1 MIPFLELKSGYLELE
16 DELLQ
21 ATRRVLSS
29 GWYLLGSEL
38 KAFEREWAEYCGA
51 SHAVG
56 VGNGLDALVLALR
69 ALDVGPGDEVI
80 VPANTFIATWLAVSQ
95 VNATIVPIEPATR
108 TWNVQAE
115 AIERA
120 LTPRTKAII
129 PVHLFGQACE
139 IDTIVELAKDA
150 HVAVIEDAAQAHG
163 ATRLGRRLG
172 SHGDAVCWSFY
183 PGKNLGAYGDGGAV
197 TTNRADI
204 ADRIRLLSNYG
215 SKVKYQNEERGVNSR
230 LDEIQAAILRVKLR
244 KLDEWNM
251 RRAAIAEF
259 YSRNL
264 AEVPGLEC
272 PALQPGSDSVW
283 HLYVIDSAQRAG
295 LQAHLADAGIA
306 TMIHYPV
313 PAHMSRAYATL
324 GFGAGSFPVTER
336 AAETH
341 LSLPIGPHLSLQDAQ
356 RVVDACWRFHGSL
369 QREVGT

>member
-16 DELLQ
+16 DELLH

-95 VNATIVPIEPATR
+95 VDATIVPIEPAAR

-139 IDTIVELAKDA
+139 IDSIVELAKDA
-150 HVAVIEDAAQAHG
+150 QVAVIEDAAQAHG

-251 RRAAIAEF
+251 RRATIAEF

-283 HLYVIDSAQRAG
+283 HLYVIDSAQRAS

-313 PAHMSRAYATL
+313 PAHMSRAYAAL

-356 RVVDACWRFHGSL
+356 RVIDACWRFHGSL

>member
-16 DELLQ
+16 DELLH

-95 VNATIVPIEPATR
+95 VNATIVPIEPAPR

-139 IDTIVELAKDA
+139 IDSIVELAKDA
-150 HVAVIEDAAQAHG
+150 QVAVIEDAAQAHG

-283 HLYVIDSAQRAG
+283 HLYVIDSAQRAS